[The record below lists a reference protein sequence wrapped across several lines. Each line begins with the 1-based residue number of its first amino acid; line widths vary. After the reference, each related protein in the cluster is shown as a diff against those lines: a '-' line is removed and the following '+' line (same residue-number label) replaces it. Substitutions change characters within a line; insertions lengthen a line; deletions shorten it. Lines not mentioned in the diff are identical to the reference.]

1 MYKLCSTEQS
11 ASRQQIL
18 EQSLLEEMQL
28 RPFEDISISE
38 LCVKADI
45 PRRTFY
51 RYFADKQSALDA
63 IIDHFLLTFDRLLL
77 AESEGKIFD
86 RQRLTLFY
94 RYCHENERLLRA
106 MEVSGLW
113 DRMTARLGSRYC
125 GDFQSSL
132 QYLSVPEYACAFL
145 SAGVIS
151 VARAWYLNGFS
162 AAPEQLADSILQSA
176 RMILRASSPERS

>member
-28 RPFEDISISE
+28 RPFEDISVSE

-63 IIDHFLLTFDRLLL
+63 ILDHFLLTFDRLLL
-77 AESEGKIFD
+77 TVPEGGAFD
-86 RQRLTLFY
+86 RQQLTL
-94 RYCHENERLLRA
+94 L
-106 MEVSGLW
+106 
-113 DRMTARLGSRYC
+113 
-125 GDFQSSL
+125 
-132 QYLSVPEYACAFL
+132 P
-145 SAGVIS
+145 
-151 VARAWYLNGFS
+151 
-162 AAPEQLADSILQSA
+162 
-176 RMILRASSPERS
+176 